1 MSRRAGVLGA
11 VAVIAVVALGIS
23 NASAAS
29 LSVIAGKLGTFNV
42 ADRCATAPLS
52 VTVAGTP
59 TGGNYTQVS
68 ISSVPAL
75 CANLKIQLTL
85 VGASGASIV
94 EFLGA
99 VPAITAPTPVT
110 LTLPALANYS
120 GAAVIG
126 AALTIG
132 RYGVTATWTAPPAP
146 PAGTCVVT
154 GYQPGSPSEHAP
166 MLTGGTQTCSVTS
179 VTVVK
184 KPWID
189 NDGAHHTQFNV
200 TLHNNSTD
208 TIAFELDANLA
219 TSPPYLTWEPKSLDL
234 SNLSLVS
241 ACGSMPNVRLT
252 GPTGNFWNSIIKPGE
267 DRVLDFIAVE
277 DTSGAT
283 C

>member
-1 MSRRAGVLGA
+1 MNRRIGALGA
-11 VAVIAVVALGIS
+11 IAILAVLAFGIS

-29 LSVIAGKLGTFNV
+29 LSVIAGKLGSFNV
-42 ADRCATAPLS
+42 ADRCVTGPLP

-59 TGGNYTQVS
+59 TAGNYTQVS

-75 CANLKIQLTL
+75 CTDLKIQLTL

-99 VPAITAPTPVT
+99 VPTITAPTTVT
-110 LTLPALANYS
+110 LTLPALVNYS

-132 RYGVTATWTAPPAP
+132 GYGVTATWTAPPAP

-154 GYQPGSPSEHAP
+154 GYQVGGNPSAKDP

-179 VTVVK
+179 VVAVNAWTSGGVRY
-184 KPWID
+184 
-189 NDGAHHTQFNV
+189 TQFKV
-200 TLHNNSTD
+200 TLHNDSTD

-219 TSPPYLTWEPKSLDL
+219 TSPPYLTWIPRSLNL

-241 ACGSMPNVRLT
+241 ACGIMPNVRLT
-252 GPTGNFWNSIIKPGE
+252 GPTGNFWNSIIMPGN
-267 DRVLDFIAVE
+267 DRVLDFTAVE
-277 DTSGAT
+277 NTSGAT